1 MREGPLWTNTHMIVI
16 RQRSQKAKKP
26 QEWKDIYTWTE
37 SAEERA
43 VKWKTRRGI
52 RFFTIV
58 AVSESALSAFS
69 YLLFSLI
76 SSRWEQ
82 LTL

>member
-1 MREGPLWTNTHMIVI
+1 MREGPLWTDTFDCDPSKI
-16 RQRSQKAKKP
+16 AKCKNP
-26 QEWKDIYTWTE
+26 EEWKDIYTWTE

-43 VKWKTRRGI
+43 AKWKPRRRI
-52 RFFTIV
+52 RFFTMV
-58 AVSESALSAFS
+58 AVSECALSAFS
-69 YLLFSLI
+69 YLLFILI